1 LFRMGEVPPFES
13 IDEFTN
19 AVIDVISR
27 NQLRGNI
34 THCGN
39 RNPFPGML
47 STMHQ
52 NPQCILLL
60 VLDTSL
66 LGRLMDGFIP
76 MNRDSKDFASLI
88 SFSERHELNEFRT

>member
-1 LFRMGEVPPFES
+1 MFGGVPPFKC

-19 AVIDVISR
+19 VVIDVISR
-27 NQLRGNI
+27 NQLRSNI

-52 NPQCILLL
+52 NPQCIPIL
-60 VLDTSL
+60 VADTGL
-66 LGRLMDGFIP
+66 LGRLVDGFIP
-76 MNRDSKDFASLI
+76 MDRDSKDFPSLI
-88 SFSERHELNEFRT
+88 SFSKRHELNEFRT